1 MQICGHHTESVAW
14 GQIQPMSCCHMT
26 LGLLLPSLP
35 SSHCHLQ
42 GILLD
47 DIKVCVFIFS
57 LKGLFESSSRRCFLP
72 LPQSNNQTFLCRT
85 PPRSPV
91 CDQSN
96 VQSIRAV
103 LLSLRMLIAILMKLI
118 DKKQHLTHL
127 RISPL
132 ERKIVPSFS
141 QPSVPSLLASLAT
154 ADGKLSVPQSPPP
167 SPVKS
172 PLEVRL
178 YPQPYFQTR
187 TQHQA
192 QQLKKIEP
200 PLQSPIQLKPKVV
213 STALVRFLPQGF
225 NVFLA
230 ETVKVSWLQS
240 AHTVWRQNRET
251 LKVFVLKLSNSTFNR
266 RDMCLI

>member
-1 MQICGHHTESVAW
+1 MSVLPCPNMQASYRICGMGPNTAYELMNVIW
-14 GQIQPMSCCHMT
+14 L
-26 LGLLLPSLP
+26 LGFSFLPSQY
-35 SSHCHLQ
+35 HLQ

-47 DIKVCVFIFS
+47 DIKMCVFIFS
-57 LKGLFESSSRRCFLP
+57 LKELFESSSRRCFLP
-72 LPQSNNQTFLCRT
+72 LLQSDSQTFLCQT
-85 PPRSPV
+85 PHSPV

-103 LLSLRMLIAILMKLI
+103 LWSLRMLIAILMKII

-127 RISPL
+127 HISPL

-141 QPSVPSLLASLAT
+141 QPSVPSLPASLAT
-154 ADGKLSVPQSPPP
+154 ADSKLSVSQSPPP
-167 SPVKS
+167 SPVRS
-172 PLEVRL
+172 SLEVRL

-200 PLQSPIQLKPKVV
+200 PLQSPIKLKPKVV
-213 STALVRFLPQGF
+213 STALVRSLPQGF
-225 NVFLA
+225 HVVLA

-240 AHTVWRQNRET
+240 AHSVET
-251 LKVFVLKLSNSTFNR
+251 EQGDS
-266 RDMCLI
+266 